1 MPTIPPP
8 SDQLARLRWLE
19 ARNAR
24 ISDRLHALTRERDLN
39 REEALRLR
47 VRLTPEEAR
56 EYAHA

>member
-1 MPTIPPP
+1 MAADT
-8 SDQLARLRWLE
+8 LHRLRWLE
-19 ARNAR
+19 ARNAC